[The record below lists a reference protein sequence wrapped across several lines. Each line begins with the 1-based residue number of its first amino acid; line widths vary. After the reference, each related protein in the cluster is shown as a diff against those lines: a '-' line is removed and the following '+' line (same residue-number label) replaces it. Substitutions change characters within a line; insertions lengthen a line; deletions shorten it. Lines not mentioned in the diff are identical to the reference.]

1 MRGFT
6 VPHACPAEI
15 DALATAVTPEG
26 RWFVLSA
33 GGTTAR
39 CWPADLDGPLG
50 APMLSM
56 MAVSPGEFSASGTAR
71 LKSGRSTAPD
81 RAYLHPIA

>member
-39 CWPADLDGPLG
+39 CWRPSVSRPDGSFL
-50 APMLSM
+50 
-56 MAVSPGEFSASGTAR
+56 SASM
-71 LKSGRSTAPD
+71 TAPC
-81 RAYLHPIA
+81 AAGISIAGR

>member
-33 GGTTAR
+33 GG
-39 CWPADLDGPLG
+39 
-50 APMLSM
+50 M
-56 MAVSPGEFSASGTAR
+56 
-71 LKSGRSTAPD
+71 TAPC
-81 RAYLHPIA
+81 AAGISIAGR

>member
-1 MRGFT
+1 VSALRGFT

-15 DALATAVTPEG
+15 DVLATAVTPQG

-50 APMLSM
+50 APMRSQ
-56 MAVSPGEFSASGTAR
+56 AVPFGAKALALVPGHDPVRCFR
-71 LKSGRSTAPD
+71 
-81 RAYLHPIA
+81 